1 MFYIYKFITD
11 LEKDSLF
18 FSKRNKMLCWL
29 VNGHTITNSLLRQ
42 IIHKN
47 ENLLKLLK
55 LFVKFSFLNKIFVRF
70 KFFRRPL
77 FIFKAVSKQI
87 FIIFCISKL

>member
-11 LEKDSLF
+11 LEKVF
-18 FSKRNKMLCWL
+18 FFFFKKNKMLCWMP
-29 VNGHTITNSLLRQ
+29 NGHTITNSLLRQ

-55 LFVKFSFLNKIFVRF
+55 LLVKFK
-70 KFFRRPL
+70 
-77 FIFKAVSKQI
+77 
-87 FIIFCISKL
+87 